1 MFTYLDTTGS
11 VKTLQQ
17 LLEVVQVQPGVK
29 GLLVLVADAND
40 LSPERLN
47 PLLQNVQLP
56 VFGGVFPAVIYQGH
70 HYTRGSV
77 VVGLPVAPRLTTIRG
92 LSCATP
98 ATLEA
103 AMAVLEDVND
113 APGTAFCWADGFSQQ
128 LTPLL
133 QAFHSQ
139 VGLKYKV
146 IGGGAGSLDL
156 HPKPCIITNA
166 GLLEDAA
173 VLAIVDLPSGVAA
186 RHGWV
191 KLSGPYHVTES
202 AGNVIYT
209 LNWRPALQVYKA
221 AVSSVYT
228 KEWDEERFYEVA
240 QNFPFGIQRYG
251 VERVVRDPVRAEGES
266 LVCIGDVPQGALV
279 DILSATQTSLLVA
292 ADEALLEA
300 ESQLRRYGRAHTVF
314 IVDCVSRMI
323 FLQDRFQRELINLYL
338 PGTATVGVL
347 SLGEFACNG
356 RDYPSFLNKT
366 TVVGMFS
373 I

>member
-11 VKTLQQ
+11 AKTLQQ
-17 LLEVVQVQPGVK
+17 LLEVAQAQPDVK
-29 GLLVLVADAND
+29 GLLVLAADANGFV
-40 LSPERLN
+40 PERLD
-47 PLLQNVQLP
+47 PLLQAVRLP
-56 VFGGVFPAVIYQGH
+56 VFGGVFPAIIYQGR
-70 HYTRGSV
+70 HYTTGSV
-77 VVGLPVAPRLTTIRG
+77 IVGLPVAPRMTTIHA
-92 LSCATP
+92 LSRATP
-98 ATLEA
+98 AELEA
-103 AMAVLEDVND
+103 AMAALDDVND
-113 APGTAFCWADGFSQQ
+113 THGTAFCWADGFSQQ
-128 LTPLL
+128 LTLLL

-173 VLAIVDLPSGVAA
+173 VLAVVDLPSGVAA

-191 KLSGPYHVTES
+191 KLSGPYHVTQS
-202 AGNVIYT
+202 TGNVIHS
-209 LNWRPALQVYKA
+209 LNWRPAVQVYKA
-221 AVSSVYT
+221 AVSTIYT
-228 KEWDEERFYEVA
+228 SEWDEDRFYEVS

-251 VERVVRDPVRAEGES
+251 VERVVRDPVRVKGDS

-279 DILSATQTSLLVA
+279 DILTATNTSLLVA

-300 ESQLRRYGRAHTVF
+300 ENQLRRYGRAHTVF
-314 IVDCVSRMI
+314 IIDCVSRMI
-323 FLQDRFQRELINLYL
+323 FLQDRFQRELVNLYL

-366 TVVGMFS
+366 TVVGIFP